1 MLNCIITVGEQK
13 FTSEEFV
20 EYVMQNGLGALSQE
34 GSESNTLKEKLL
46 YKYNVANLED
56 SLSEIWTN
64 LEREKNGLSPL
75 KDLYRKDVEEQL
87 NPAGQLSDYG
97 TQKQI
102 RYNTYSGIALTGISA
117 NFGKMMG
124 YLFDAE
130 NVASITNGE
139 RTVMIASKDFTEL
152 GGDRKKIG
160 EFLKENPS

>member
-34 GSESNTLKEKLL
+34 GSESNTLKEKLF

-139 RTVMIASKDFTEL
+139 RTVMIASKEFTEL